1 MNISE
6 KIKKVKAVETPEDLL
21 VLFGKEYFDKIDISH
36 RGGAIGFCGKT
47 ISDFTDINEDLLPNN
62 FGAYCNYLGGGLRG
76 TINKSDFSDEVK
88 GKKRELLNELGEAL
102 IRCYNYYEQDAGL
115 QEETDQEGETNWENS
130 GTNKSRNAGIVSAY

>member
-6 KIKKVKAVETPEDLL
+6 KIKRVKDIGCPEELL
-21 VLFGKEYFDKIDISH
+21 KLLGKDYFDKIDISH